1 MRAFEKHDFL
11 AAFSYLS
18 SLNCHKQAFVMNTLN
33 GLWKG
38 SYTFDPE
45 FESEQEER
53 FFELTM
59 QVDDEEE
66 IKGEIRDIVDD
77 VQAPR
82 VAALT
87 GFIDDGEISFIKQYP
102 FLLLRNEK
110 NETIVDESKAHPE
123 IHYHGEI
130 NDSGIEGSWEMEA
143 AVLFAAGSYHSQLVT
158 GKWKIVRA
166 EE

>member
-1 MRAFEKHDFL
+1 
-11 AAFSYLS
+11 
-18 SLNCHKQAFVMNTLN
+18 MNNLN
-33 GLWKG
+33 GRWRG

-45 FESEQEER
+45 FESESQER
-53 FFELTM
+53 FFELTL
-59 QVDDEEE
+59 QVDDDDE
-66 IKGEIRDIVDD
+66 IRGEIRDMPDHD
-77 VQAPR
+77 QDPR

-110 NETIVDESKAHPE
+110 NETIMDESKPHPE

-130 NDSGIEGSWEMEA
+130 NDSGMEGTWEMEA

-158 GKWKIVRA
+158 GKWKMVKVA
-166 EE
+166 E

>member
-1 MRAFEKHDFL
+1 
-11 AAFSYLS
+11 
-18 SLNCHKQAFVMNTLN
+18 MNDLN

-45 FESEQEER
+45 FEMESKER
-53 FFELTM
+53 LFELTL
-59 QVDDEEE
+59 QVDDDDE
-66 IKGEIRDIVDD
+66 IRGEIRDMPENDQD
-77 VQAPR
+77 PR

-110 NETIVDESKAHPE
+110 NETIMDERKPHPE

-130 NDSGIEGSWEMEA
+130 NDSGMEGTWEMEA
-143 AVLFAAGSYHSQLVT
+143 AVLFAAGSYHSKLVT
-158 GKWKIVRA
+158 GKWKMVKA
-166 EE
+166 

>member
-1 MRAFEKHDFL
+1 MK
-11 AAFSYLS
+11 
-18 SLNCHKQAFVMNTLN
+18 TLN

-45 FESEQEER
+45 FESESKNPER

-66 IKGEIRDIVDD
+66 IKGEIRDIVEEDQ
-77 VQAPR
+77 VPR
-82 VAALT
+82 VAELT

-123 IHYHGEI
+123 IHYHGVI
-130 NDSGIEGSWEMEA
+130 SDSGIEGSWEMEA
-143 AVLFAAGSYHSQLVT
+143 AVLFAAGSYHSQLVS
-158 GKWKIVRA
+158 GKWKIVKA